1 MKWLISEAWQFQLF
15 WCNDLGYIACWWKVL
30 QVVAWKR
37 AVYLNVYFLIV
48 IPLNIIQSD
57 IFPLVTLLP
66 HRTRWSPIHLTVTY
80 CELFL
85 FFYCLGG
92 PSDQTCPA
100 LVTLENGKVEP
111 KRHTWFLLWCFVFV
125 SLRLLFWV
133 MVSVV
138 SVQLYVFSCICSVV
152 CVQLY
157 VFSCICSVVSVQ
169 LYLFSCICS
178 GSSGTTPWQTGW
190 PPAGMFPWLRL
201 AVSPLSPRWKLGQ
214 TGWCHEVGHT
224 SKSCLIWSYPD
235 QLMGNFLS
243 PELICTSVAL
253 G

>member
-30 QVVAWKR
+30 QVVAWKC

-57 IFPLVTLLP
+57 IFPSVTLLP

-138 SVQLYVFSCICSVV
+138 SVQLYVFSCMCSVV

-157 VFSCICSVVSVQ
+157 LFSCICSVVSVQ
-169 LYLFSCICS
+169 LYLFREFRYNSLTDRLTACRNV
-178 GSSGTTPWQTGW
+178 PLA
-190 PPAGMFPWLRL
+190 PAGCFSSLTKM
-201 AVSPLSPRWKLGQ
+201 
-214 TGWCHEVGHT
+214 EVRPNWMM
-224 SKSCLIWSYPD
+224 SWSRPY
-235 QLMGNFLS
+235 F
-243 PELICTSVAL
+243 
-253 G
+253 